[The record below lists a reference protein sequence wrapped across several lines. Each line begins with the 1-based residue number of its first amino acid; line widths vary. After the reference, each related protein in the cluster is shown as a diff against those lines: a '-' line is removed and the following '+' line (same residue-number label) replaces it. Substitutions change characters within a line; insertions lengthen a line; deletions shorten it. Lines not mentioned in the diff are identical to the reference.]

1 MKVYKKV
8 TETITREHLE
18 YTRCDRCN
26 QPIKDELYNAFEFTF
41 ELKEG
46 SAYPEGGSGR
56 TREMDLCQ
64 PCTNTLITTLIRLG
78 YTINESE
85 WDY

>member
-1 MKVYKKV
+1 MKITKLV
-8 TETITREHLE
+8 TETIEREHLVE
-18 YTRCDRCN
+18 TRCDRCN
-26 QPIKDELYNAFEFTF
+26 SPIKDELYNAFEFTF

-64 PCTNTLITTLIRLG
+64 PCANSLITSLRQLG